1 LAAAE
6 DKKTAAQTVTT
17 AVENTV
23 PKQPPEEHLPV
34 GQKQGGEAKEPTADN
49 PGGKESPLLT
59 NQRRG
64 LMLISSRRK
73 HRNN

>member
-1 LAAAE
+1 LAAE
-6 DKKTAAQTVTT
+6 GEKTAAHTATT
-17 AVENTV
+17 AGENTV
-23 PKQPPEEHLPV
+23 TEQPPEEYLPV

-49 PGGKESPLLT
+49 PRGKESPLLT
-59 NQRRG
+59 NDRRG